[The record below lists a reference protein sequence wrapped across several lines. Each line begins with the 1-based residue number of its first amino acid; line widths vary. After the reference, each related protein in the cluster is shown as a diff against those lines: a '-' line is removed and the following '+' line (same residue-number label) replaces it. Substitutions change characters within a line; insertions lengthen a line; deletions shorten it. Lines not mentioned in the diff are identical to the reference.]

1 LEFALLVKFA
11 SDPVRVFS
19 KHELARCIWRQHN
32 ISRRTV
38 ESRVCRL
45 RTRLTD
51 AGASHVLINRW
62 GQGWSLTAPH

>member
-1 LEFALLVKFA
+1 LEFALLVNFA

-19 KHELARCIWRQHN
+19 KHELASCIWGHEH
-32 ISRRTV
+32 ISARTG

-45 RTRLTD
+45 CTRLTD